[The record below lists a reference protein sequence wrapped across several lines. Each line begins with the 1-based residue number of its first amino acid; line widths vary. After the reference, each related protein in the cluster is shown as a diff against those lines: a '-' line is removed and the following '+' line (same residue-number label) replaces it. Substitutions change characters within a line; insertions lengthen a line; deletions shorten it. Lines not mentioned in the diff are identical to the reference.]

1 MLLSRCFCC
10 IALLFI
16 VSQSSHAQSFSS
28 SPQQVSL
35 IELYTS
41 EGCRGCPSADKWLS
55 ALQQKPGLWSEFIP
69 IAFHVNYWDASGW
82 SDRFADDRFSHRQY
96 DYASNEKLHSIY
108 TPTII
113 VAGQEWR
120 RRPWRNFPD
129 LPVTDVGSL
138 SLTLVSDTV
147 NAQFDTSMSKHQT
160 LVLNIA
166 LLAFD
171 LKSQIQAGD
180 NKGKTL
186 THDFVVVG
194 YRTVA
199 MQPKRT
205 GFSAKNIAFPTTIV
219 NSSRMA
225 LVAWTSRYDDPSPMQ
240 AVGGY
245 LE

>member
-1 MLLSRCFCC
+1 MLLSRYFCC
-10 IALLFI
+10 IALLLI
-16 VSQSSHAQSFSS
+16 VSHSSNAQSFSS
-28 SPQQVSL
+28 SQQQITL

-41 EGCRGCPSADKWLS
+41 EGCRGCPSADKWLG

-69 IAFHVNYWDASGW
+69 IAFHVGYWDSLAW
-82 SDRFADDRFSHRQY
+82 SDRFADDRFNHRQY
-96 DYASNEKLHSIY
+96 GYARNENLHAIY
-108 TPTII
+108 TPAII

-120 RRPWRNFPD
+120 RRPWRNFPE
-129 LPVTDVGSL
+129 LPVTVAGNL
-138 SLTLVSDTV
+138 SLTLASDTL
-147 NAQFDTSMSKHQT
+147 NAQFDTPMSKHQT

-171 LKSQIQAGD
+171 LKSQIQAGE

-186 THDFVVVG
+186 THNFVAVG

-199 MQPKRT
+199 MQPGRT

-225 LVAWTSRYDDPSPMQ
+225 LVAWISRYNDPSPVQ